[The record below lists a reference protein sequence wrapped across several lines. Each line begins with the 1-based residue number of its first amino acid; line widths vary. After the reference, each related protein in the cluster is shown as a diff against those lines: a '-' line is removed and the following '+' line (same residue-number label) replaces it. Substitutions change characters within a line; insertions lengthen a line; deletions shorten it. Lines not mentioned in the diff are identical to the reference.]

1 MNRFIAHFDGENF
14 DVSLIDTRN
23 VGFVTVNVGPLGIM
37 VNESKLH
44 PDLAAFTA
52 AIGGLHAKLR
62 ALDPT
67 AEKADRLHE
76 ARLTVGDEAL
86 RRVHADPSW
95 ISSCGDRLAAAIAAH
110 DELADADV
118 IALAAS

>member
-1 MNRFIAHFDGENF
+1 MNHFTAHLDGDDF
-14 DVSLIDTRN
+14 HVRVIDNRN
-23 VGFVTVNVGPLGIM
+23 IDYINARIGPLGIM
-37 VNESKLH
+37 VDTSEH
-44 PDLAAFTA
+44 RPDLAAFTA
-52 AIGGLHAKLR
+52 AIGELHAKLR

-86 RRVHADPSW
+86 RRVHADPLWLST
-95 ISSCGDRLAAAIAAH
+95 CGDRLAAAITAH
-110 DELADADV
+110 DELAEADV